1 MSASG
6 QKAGATDGVKGSALD
21 LFRSRYLHRFA
32 PYLAE
37 CERRMAGITG
47 QPGGS
52 LESSSTMT
60 LAAGGK
66 RLRPLLVFLSAR
78 KGYEPGEDHYV
89 AAVAVEMVHM
99 ATLVHDDV
107 LDGAELRRGEPTVVS
122 RYGPGVSIAA
132 GDYLFS
138 SAFDVLSAT
147 GSARSVSLLASTSL
161 DLSRGELMQM
171 AAAGDFSLTR
181 QDYEERCRLKTS
193 SLFATSCRLGALLSG
208 CGDEVVEAMGRFGS
222 CIGLAFQISDDILDF
237 SGDGELTGKLSGVDL
252 RDGTVTLPL
261 ILAMEQD
268 RGLAPLLAGDLDE
281 ARITE
286 ICRRVRL
293 SGGLESARRQAE
305 GYVEQAARALSL
317 VEGVI
322 DTEPLEL
329 IAAATVDRST

>member
-1 MSASG
+1 MSVSG
-6 QKAGATDGVKGSALD
+6 QKAGATNGVKGSALD
-21 LFRSRYLHRFA
+21 VFRSRYLPRFA

-66 RLRPLLVFLSAR
+66 RLRPLLVFLSACR
-78 KGYEPGEDHYV
+78 GHEPAEDHYA

-107 LDGAELRRGEPTVVS
+107 LDGAELRRGKPTVVS
-122 RYGPGVSIAA
+122 RYGPNVSIAA

-147 GSARSVSLLASTSL
+147 GSTRSVSLLASTSL

-181 QDYEERCRLKTS
+181 KDYEERCRLKTS
-193 SLFATSCRLGALLSG
+193 SLFATSCRLGAVLSG
-208 CGDEVVEAMGRFGS
+208 CEEQAVEAMGRFGG

-237 SGDGELTGKLSGVDL
+237 SGDGDLTGKLSGVDL

-261 ILAMEQD
+261 ILAMEED
-268 RGLAPLLAGDLDE
+268 GELASLLTGDLDE
-281 ARITE
+281 AQIGE
-286 ICRRVRL
+286 IRRRVRL
-293 SGGLESARRQAE
+293 SGGLELARRQAD
-305 GYVEQAARALSL
+305 GYVQQAARALSL
-317 VEGVI
+317 VDGEIGRAHV
-322 DTEPLEL
+322 
-329 IAAATVDRST
+329 